1 MECLYAGAVDL
12 ERPSLNFL
20 CVLGQ
25 TSLSPLLGSLGS
37 GLGVQQVIPPPE
49 AAGVI
54 ADEPFMMD
62 VMMFGAG
69 PEREEV
75 VQAPGEL
82 VAAVGVDGLEQP
94 ADDPDVHGQDVE
106 VPGHG
111 AYQDGRS
118 DGAEA
123 QDHDFDGGRIFC
135 GETEGSR
142 VLMVDLVD
150 ALVQGTP
157 VEGSVAPIMPGIFE
171 DEEDGDLV
179 CDGEELGEGH
189 AGLHAEVLRHWV
201 EQPIMR

>member
-1 MECLYAGAVDL
+1 MDVYIRAVDL
-12 ERPSLNFL
+12 ERPSLSFL
-20 CVLGQ
+20 RVLGQ
-25 TSLSPLLGSLGS
+25 TPLSPLLG
-37 GLGVQQVIPPPE
+37 GLGPGLGIQQVIPPPE
-49 AAGVI
+49 AARII
-54 ADEPFMMD
+54 ADEAFMMD

-75 VQAPGEL
+75 VQAPGEF

-106 VPGHG
+106 VPSHG
-111 AYQDGRS
+111 AQQDRRS

-123 QDHDFDGGRIFC
+123 QDHDFDGGRILC
-135 GETEGSR
+135 GEAEGSR

-150 ALVQGTP
+150 AFVQGTP
-157 VEGSVAPIMPGIFE
+157 VEGSVTPIVPGVFE

-189 AGLHAEVLRHWV
+189 AGLHAEVLCHWM
-201 EQPIMR
+201 EQPI